1 MRYPALID
9 GKAGSYGLAFPDLP
23 GIVAMGA
30 TIEEVVANGAVALQ
44 EYAHDANTSGK
55 KLKKPSLL
63 DDVDVPDGCALTS
76 ILVIPPSAKRPRA
89 RLSFNVEA
97 DVADLVATES
107 RRLGMSKNDYLEYI
121 IRQIAKMGA

>member
-9 GKAGSYGLAFPDLP
+9 GRMGAYGLVFPDLP
-23 GIVAMGA
+23 GVVAMGS
-30 TIEEVVANGAVALQ
+30 TVEEVIANGAVALQ
-44 EYAHDANTSGK
+44 EYAHDVNSSGE
-55 KLKKPSLL
+55 KLAKPSQL
-63 DDVDVPDGCALTS
+63 DDVKVPTGCALTS

-97 DVADLVATES
+97 DVADLVTMES

-121 IRQIAKMGA
+121 IRQVAKMGV